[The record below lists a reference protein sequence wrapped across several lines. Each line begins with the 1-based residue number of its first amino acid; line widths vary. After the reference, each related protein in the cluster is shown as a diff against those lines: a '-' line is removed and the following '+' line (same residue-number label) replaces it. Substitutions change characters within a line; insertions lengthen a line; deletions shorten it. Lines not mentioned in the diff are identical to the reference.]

1 MYNLDP
7 KNHISS
13 KFNLSVLGV
22 FKQPYFLIFVSSLLH
37 KEKEK
42 AAKKSPECHNCIRIA
57 YSPFCSFDALRESK
71 GRRCDQEVG

>member
-42 AAKKSPECHNCIRIA
+42 AANNTKNHPNVTI
-57 YSPFCSFDALRESK
+57 
-71 GRRCDQEVG
+71 V